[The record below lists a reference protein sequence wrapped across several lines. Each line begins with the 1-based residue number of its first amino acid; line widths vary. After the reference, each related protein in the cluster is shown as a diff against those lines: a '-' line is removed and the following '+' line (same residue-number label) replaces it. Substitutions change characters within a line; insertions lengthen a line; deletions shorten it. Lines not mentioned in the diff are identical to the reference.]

1 MNTPLIQK
9 FEAGFVQGAKAV
21 SDKVK
26 IEIDYLT
33 PAGDIS
39 GFNDPGKGNVVAEAQ
54 IDKGADVLYHAAGAS
69 GKGVFEAA
77 KANDALAIGVDS
89 DQYEQKT
96 VADVKDVIM
105 TSMLKRVDVAV
116 YDFIRAV
123 AEDDLDSLPERFDLA
138 ADAVGYSTSGGMVDD
153 IVDVLEGYKQQI
165 VDGEIEVSATPS
177 N

>member
-1 MNTPLIQK
+1 MIGVLVGVAAVYKSENCHVGFVGGVNTPLIQK

-77 KANDALAIGVDS
+77 KALCGR
-89 DQYEQKT
+89 
-96 VADVKDVIM
+96 KD
-105 TSMLKRVDVAV
+105 
-116 YDFIRAV
+116 
-123 AEDDLDSLPERFDLA
+123 
-138 ADAVGYSTSGGMVDD
+138 
-153 IVDVLEGYKQQI
+153 
-165 VDGEIEVSATPS
+165 
-177 N
+177 